1 MFDTMLRLGNL
12 YVESYGDN
20 EHGEAN
26 KCSIDLFQVEIV
38 VDVDWLRTVKFIGN
52 EKTFTRGARTHH
64 LPICRQ
70 TRYTP
75 DHTAVAV
82 LP

>member
-1 MFDTMLRLGNL
+1 MVIMNMVRQISAL
-12 YVESYGDN
+12 
-20 EHGEAN
+20 
-26 KCSIDLFQVEIV
+26 DLFQVEIV
-38 VDVDWLRTVKFIGN
+38 VDVGLTVKFIGN
-52 EKTFTRGARTHH
+52 EKTFARGARTHH

-75 DHTAVAV
+75 DHTATRSQALKYDNIE